1 MSDNRACWIRT
12 IAPPNA
18 DQRLRAVYETISLRG
33 GVSHI
38 LQAQSLDPDA
48 LALHYA
54 LYRRIMFG
62 TSPLSRVEREMIA
75 VVVSRANRCS
85 Y

>member
-1 MSDNRACWIRT
+1 MNEQDTAWIQT
-12 IAPPNA
+12 IPPSSA
-18 DQRLRAVYETISLRG
+18 DAELQSVYHSISPNG
-33 GVSHI
+33 NVAHI
-38 LQAQSLDPDA
+38 LQVQSLDPDA

-62 TSPLSRVEREMIA
+62 SSPLARAEREMIA
-75 VVVSRANRCS
+75 VAVSRINNCE